1 MIYQH
6 RTRKTWKI
14 TLELVSLTSICC
26 KIFWCA
32 QDFVAFV
39 EMAKMKLFQFK
50 WKNDL
55 SSVGERLFFW
65 KMKTWSGIPFCTPKL
80 ITSFLVLFLWLYII
94 FYADVSD
101 VSSYFLIMRY
111 VTSKIVPLLMSLLS
125 CSLSTYRTF
134 CAKLNLRTLTRTHT
148 CV

>member
-65 KMKTWSGIPFCTPKL
+65 KIKTWSGIPFCTPKL

-101 VSSYFLIMRY
+101 VSSYFLITY
-111 VTSKIVPLLMSLLS
+111 EICYFQNSSL
-125 CSLSTYRTF
+125 
-134 CAKLNLRTLTRTHT
+134 THVIT
-148 CV
+148 IMVLKYI